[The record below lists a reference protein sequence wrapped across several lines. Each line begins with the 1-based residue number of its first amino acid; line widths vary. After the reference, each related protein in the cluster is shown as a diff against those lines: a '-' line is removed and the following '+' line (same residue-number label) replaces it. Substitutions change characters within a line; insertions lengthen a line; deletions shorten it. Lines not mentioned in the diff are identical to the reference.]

1 LIILADSLGDS
12 LQENLFKQLMAAKE
26 GEDGMRR
33 AAALVGEDP
42 LVAEH
47 RKTLQGKLGR
57 LKEVQSQL
65 DAFY

>member
-1 LIILADSLGDS
+1 MS
-12 LQENLFKQLMAAKE
+12 AKE